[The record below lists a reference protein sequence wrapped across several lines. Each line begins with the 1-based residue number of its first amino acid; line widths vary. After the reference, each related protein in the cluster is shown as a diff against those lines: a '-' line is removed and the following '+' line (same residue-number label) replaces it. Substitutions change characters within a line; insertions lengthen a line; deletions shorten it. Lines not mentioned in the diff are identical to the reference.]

1 VGASLIISD
10 LTLKPGK
17 LLENNPNIEKTAL
30 KLLKQEF
37 NRTIKTQVK
46 SQLKQI
52 ESVVLSTEDTIDFVV
67 KYTLTFGVG
76 HEKED

>member
-1 VGASLIISD
+1 VGVSWIVTD

-17 LLENNPNIEKTAL
+17 LLENNPDIEKTAL

-76 HEKED
+76 YEKED